1 MKNKIKSIL
10 SILFVGFAL
19 ILSFSC
25 NMGIIEIEQKE
36 EAYLSIGMEENARM
50 VMPSLKKEL
59 ITDIKLYKNSETEPL
74 GKWDN
79 YDSMKDAKIPMA
91 VGEYELKLEANLGS
105 FSLEDTKN
113 VNIIK
118 GENSVN
124 FTPSPKVSFQEG
136 VGDVKITLS
145 YEGNGDVSQGIF
157 QIRDIWNENYHY
169 GQLESSS
176 NGKLVFK
183 ATDLPCKNYYFTV
196 QAKVGDKWATY
207 SDSMTIIP
215 DMTSEGEFT
224 CKLTDAPVLPSTK
237 VTIMNGSNKVT
248 EKDLCANASFYDI
261 FKSIITTE
269 EINNLTEEGKIFYGF
284 KDENG
289 TEVNFVPEED
299 CTLYINWREAKTV
312 TFNTNGGSNIEPG
325 KVPSGISMT
334 IIEPTWNTG
343 YFYFVHSYSCEKY
356 ISKPTKAGFIFDG
369 WFLDE
374 ELTKPASCSDWSK
387 YFDVTGDFTV
397 YAKWA
402 EGDKISFET
411 NGGSDISEIIVKKGS
426 TISINIYNKS
436 IAILGKWIN
445 NPTKENYEFAGWY
458 LDSGFTTPLVDGYTT
473 NESVTLYAKWA
484 EGDKI
489 SFETNG
495 GSDISEIIVK
505 KGSTISIN
513 IYNKSIAILGK
524 WINNPTKE
532 NYEFAGWYLDSGF
545 TTPLVDGYTT
555 NESVTLYAKWAV
567 PCVITFELDG
577 GEGSIEPY
585 SFRPG
590 DKICFKIDV
599 DNSEFRINNSAGGG
613 NYIREIPTKAGYKF
627 AGWYLDREYT
637 ESMNNLANV
646 RTLTEATTVYAK
658 WVEDNS
664 QTYTITFNVDGKTYT
679 TKDVTV
685 GWKYLTNDP
694 TPIKE
699 GYIFDGWYLDS
710 ECTKSVTYYYYATFI
725 DSNIT
730 VYAKWAEPC
739 TITFKTN
746 CEQTVESVEVP
757 YGKII
762 CLNSSD
768 SGYFYVNTENTR
780 GGYATL
786 SSRFLP
792 ENDSYVFEGWYKD
805 EDCTE
810 TMMGYEGY
818 TVITSDIT
826 VYAKWA
832 TPYKISFD
840 VNGGDDIEIEPI
852 EVVPGDSGFF
862 MPQYDGFVFNSKK
875 LGWIQRDNPTK
886 DGYCLGGWTNQD
898 GSITYDNRDSILEVN
913 NDVTVYAKWV
923 KPCTITFET
932 KCDQTID
939 PVVVPSGKRV
949 CFIHHNEDMYFYVY
963 ADNGQGG
970 YAPLAAVT
978 IPENGSFVF
987 EGWYR
992 DEACTETMMKYEG
1005 YLEITSDITVYA
1017 KWE

>member
-484 EGDKI
+484 
-489 SFETNG
+489 
-495 GSDISEIIVK
+495 
-505 KGSTISIN
+505 
-513 IYNKSIAILGK
+513 
-524 WINNPTKE
+524 
-532 NYEFAGWYLDSGF
+532 
-545 TTPLVDGYTT
+545 
-555 NESVTLYAKWAV
+555 V

-599 DNSEFRINNSAGGG
+599 DNSKFRINNSAGGG
-613 NYIREIPTKAGYKF
+613 NYIREIPTKASYKF

-780 GGYATL
+780 GEYATL

-862 MPQYDGFVFNSKK
+862 MPHYDGFVFNSKK

-932 KCDQTID
+932 KCGQTID

-992 DEACTETMMKYEG
+992 DEACTETMMEYEG
-1005 YLEITSDITVYA
+1005 YLEITSDITVCA

>member
-50 VMPSLKKEL
+50 VVPSLNKEL
-59 ITDIKLYKNSETEPL
+59 ITDIKLYKNSEAEPL
-74 GKWDN
+74 GEWDN
-79 YDSMKDAKIPMA
+79 YDSMKGAKIPMA
-91 VGEYELKLEANLGS
+91 IGEYELKLEANFGS

-118 GENSVN
+118 GENSVK
-124 FTPSPKVSFQEG
+124 FTPSPKVSSQEG
-136 VGDVKITLS
+136 TGDVKITLS

-169 GQLESSS
+169 GQLESLS

-207 SDSMTIIP
+207 SDLMVIIP

-261 FKSIITTE
+261 FRSIITTD
-269 EINNLTEEGKIFYGF
+269 EINSLTEDGKIFYGF

-312 TFNTNGGSNIEPG
+312 TFNTNGGAYIEPG

-334 IIEPTWNTG
+334 IIEPTWNSG
-343 YFYFVHSYSCEKY
+343 YFYFAHSYSCEKY

-374 ELTKPASCSDWSK
+374 GLTKPASCSDWSK
-387 YFDVTGDFTV
+387 YYDVTDDFTV

-402 EGDKISFET
+402 EVDTISFET
-411 NGGSDISEIIVKKGS
+411 NGGSNISEIIVTKDS
-426 TISINIYNKS
+426 TISIDIYDTF
-436 IAILGKWIN
+436 IDILGIGWIN

-458 LDSGFTTPLVDGYTT
+458 LDPS
-473 NESVTLYAKWA
+473 
-484 EGDKI
+484 
-489 SFETNG
+489 
-495 GSDISEIIVK
+495 
-505 KGSTISIN
+505 
-513 IYNKSIAILGK
+513 
-524 WINNPTKE
+524 
-532 NYEFAGWYLDSGF
+532 F

-585 SFRPG
+585 SFSPG

-599 DNSEFRINNSAGGG
+599 VYSEFSIDNSAGGWT
-613 NYIREIPTKAGYKF
+613 NIREIPTKAGYKF

-664 QTYTITFNVDGKTYT
+664 QTYTITFNVDGETYT

-685 GWKYLTNDP
+685 GWEYLTNDP
-694 TPIKE
+694 TPTKE

-762 CLNSSD
+762 CLNSD
-768 SGYFYVNTENTR
+768 SVFFYVCTDDTR
-780 GGYATL
+780 WGYDTL
-786 SSRFLP
+786 SSRILP
-792 ENDSYVFEGWYKD
+792 ENDAFVFEGWYKD

-810 TMMGYEGY
+810 TMMGYEVY
-818 TVITSDIT
+818 TEITSDIT

-840 VNGGDDIEIEPI
+840 VNGGDAIEIDPI

-862 MPQYDGFVFNSKK
+862 MPNCNRFIFNSKK
-875 LGWIQRDNPTK
+875 VGWIQRDNPTR

-898 GSITYDNRDSILEVN
+898 GSITYDNMDSILEVN

-923 KPCTITFET
+923 KPCTITFVTNCE
-932 KCDQTID
+932 QTIA

-949 CFIHHNEDMYFYVY
+949 YFIHPNEAMYFDVC
-963 ADNGQGG
+963 ADNGQGECG
-970 YAPLAAVT
+970 YLATVT
-978 IPENGSFVF
+978 LPENGSSVF
-987 EGWYR
+987 EGWYK
-992 DEACTETMMKYEG
+992 DEACTETMMEYEG
-1005 YLEITSDITVYA
+1005 YTEITSDITVYA

>member
-50 VMPSLKKEL
+50 VVPSLNKEL
-59 ITDIKLYKNSETEPL
+59 ITDIKLYKNSEAEPL
-74 GKWDN
+74 GEWDN
-79 YDSMKDAKIPMA
+79 YDSMKGAKIPMA
-91 VGEYELKLEANLGS
+91 IGEYELKLEANFGS

-118 GENSVN
+118 GENSVK
-124 FTPSPKVSFQEG
+124 FTPSPKVSSQEG
-136 VGDVKITLS
+136 TGDVKITLS

-169 GQLESSS
+169 GQLESLS

-207 SDSMTIIP
+207 SDLMVIIP

-261 FKSIITTE
+261 FRSIITTD
-269 EINNLTEEGKIFYGF
+269 EINSLTEDGKIFYGF

-312 TFNTNGGSNIEPG
+312 TFNTNGGAYIEPG

-334 IIEPTWNTG
+334 IIEPTWNSG
-343 YFYFVHSYSCEKY
+343 YFYFAHSYSCEKY

-374 ELTKPASCSDWSK
+374 GLTKPASCSDWSK
-387 YFDVTGDFTV
+387 YYDVTDDFTV

-402 EGDKISFET
+402 EVDTISFET
-411 NGGSDISEIIVKKGS
+411 NGGSNISEIIVTKDS
-426 TISINIYNKS
+426 TISIDIYDTF
-436 IAILGKWIN
+436 IDILGIGWIN

-458 LDSGFTTPLVDGYTT
+458 LDPS
-473 NESVTLYAKWA
+473 
-484 EGDKI
+484 
-489 SFETNG
+489 
-495 GSDISEIIVK
+495 
-505 KGSTISIN
+505 
-513 IYNKSIAILGK
+513 
-524 WINNPTKE
+524 
-532 NYEFAGWYLDSGF
+532 F

-585 SFRPG
+585 SFSPG

-599 DNSEFRINNSAGGG
+599 VYSEFSIDNSAGGWT
-613 NYIREIPTKAGYKF
+613 NIREIPTKAGYKF

-664 QTYTITFNVDGKTYT
+664 QTYTITFNVDGETYT

-685 GWKYLTNDP
+685 GWEYLTNDP
-694 TPIKE
+694 TPTKE

-762 CLNSSD
+762 CLNSD
-768 SGYFYVNTENTR
+768 SVFFYVCTDDTR
-780 GGYATL
+780 WGYDTL
-786 SSRFLP
+786 SSRILP
-792 ENDSYVFEGWYKD
+792 ENDAFVFEGWYKD

-810 TMMGYEGY
+810 TMMGYEVY
-818 TVITSDIT
+818 TEITSDIT

-840 VNGGDDIEIEPI
+840 VNGGDAIEIDPI

-862 MPQYDGFVFNSKK
+862 MPNCNRFIFNSKK
-875 LGWIQRDNPTK
+875 VGWRQRDNPTR

-898 GSITYDNRDSILEVN
+898 GSITYDNMDSILEVN

-923 KPCTITFET
+923 KPCTITFVTNCE
-932 KCDQTID
+932 QTIA

-949 CFIHHNEDMYFYVY
+949 YFIHPNEAMYFDVC
-963 ADNGQGG
+963 ADNGQGECG
-970 YAPLAAVT
+970 YLATVT
-978 IPENGSFVF
+978 LPENGSSVF
-987 EGWYR
+987 EGWYK
-992 DEACTETMMKYEG
+992 DEACTETMMEYEG
-1005 YLEITSDITVYA
+1005 YTEITSDITVYA